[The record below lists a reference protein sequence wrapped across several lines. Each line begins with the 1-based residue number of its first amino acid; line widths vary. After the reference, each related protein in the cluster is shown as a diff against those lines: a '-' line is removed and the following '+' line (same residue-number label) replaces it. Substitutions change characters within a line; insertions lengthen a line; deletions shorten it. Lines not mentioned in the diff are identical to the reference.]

1 MLRRL
6 TDTLVSSLLG
16 MGVLVVGF
24 WLLYL
29 AFLNA
34 NALQGI
40 GGGALVLLAMWLI
53 TRARKPSRG
62 QGP

>member
-6 TDTLVSSLLG
+6 TDTLISSLLG
-16 MGVLVVGF
+16 MGVLVGGF

-34 NALQGI
+34 NVLQGI
-40 GGGALVLLAMWLI
+40 GGGAMALLGMWFI

-62 QGP
+62 QEP